1 MVDAA
6 NAPATTTG
14 PSGGSGGQPAGPQT
28 TALTDETRAF
38 IEDFAEHWYEGGYG
52 RMEGR
57 VMGYLLVASA
67 PLVSSGELAQ
77 ALGIATGAVS
87 MATRN
92 MVELGFIRRHRLPGD
107 RSHYFAADDDVWGG
121 FLSGERRWVFR
132 MESVLDQAGERL
144 PLDAPARHRVLV
156 AREYM
161 RWLGGYNQQMLRDWR
176 RHLESHVP
184 PLSASTTDAGLPE
197 SEPS

>member
-1 MVDAA
+1 MTQGDQD
-6 NAPATTTG
+6 T
-14 PSGGSGGQPAGPQT
+14 AGPEP
-28 TALTDETRAF
+28 LSDELRAF
-38 IEDFAEHWYEGGYG
+38 IEDFAENWYEGGYG

-57 VMGYLLVASA
+57 VMAYLLVTTA

-92 MVELGFIRRHRLPGD
+92 MVTLGFIRRHRLPGD

-132 MESVLDQAGERL
+132 MESVLRQAGDRL

-161 RWLGGYNQQMLRDWR
+161 HWLGGYNAQMLRDWR
-176 RHLESHVP
+176 RHLDTHVP
-184 PLSASTTDAGLPE
+184 PLAPATADPTPAE
-197 SEPS
+197 TETPS

>member
-1 MVDAA
+1 MVDEEYGST
-6 NAPATTTG
+6 APE
-14 PSGGSGGQPAGPQT
+14 P
-28 TALTDETRAF
+28 LTEEMRAF
-38 IEDFAEHWYEGGYG
+38 IEDFAENWYDGGYG

-57 VMGYLLVASA
+57 VMAYLLVTSA

-92 MVELGFIRRHRLPGD
+92 MVALGFIRRHRLPGD

-132 MESVLDQAGERL
+132 MESVLDQAGDRL
-144 PLDAPARHRVLV
+144 PLNAPARHRVLV

-161 RWLGGYNQQMLRDWR
+161 RWLGTYNAQMLRDWR
-176 RHLESHVP
+176 RHLDSHVP
-184 PLSASTTDAGLPE
+184 PLADT
-197 SEPS
+197 EPAPAETERSS